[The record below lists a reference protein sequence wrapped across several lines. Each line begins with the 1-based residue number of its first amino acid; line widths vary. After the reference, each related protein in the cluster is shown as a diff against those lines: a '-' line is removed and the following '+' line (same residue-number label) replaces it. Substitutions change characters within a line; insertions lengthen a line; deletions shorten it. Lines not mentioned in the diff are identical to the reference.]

1 LEDCCEVCYLASLN
15 RQCNS
20 DGTILSIAPK
30 QLTTTKRNCKR
41 KKKKCTSEDESS
53 KNSPS
58 TNLTFKSNP
67 ICRFVEEN
75 PGRQSI
81 SGSFNPIDVGEWSD
95 QVYIKPTQQL
105 FSAIAS
111 HDRAA
116 VQKVLQEGTIDL
128 NQRDHVGRTT
138 LHVAIFARAADIA
151 CDLIDAGAR
160 ITARL
165 ADGRAPLHLAAQYDL
180 ASVIKKL
187 LEKNKKNV
195 EEAEKKKK
203 ADKDGDDKME
213 DADAPERPSS
223 EDDWS
228 SDEDEDIEMSDADD
242 EDDEDEEDEDSD
254 DEAGNKQKKPE
265 EKPAETGEIPE
276 EEEDQP
282 DIIEIDAFDWDLGFS
297 AFSYA
302 VLFGSIPTLEA
313 LIAGEADPK
322 LATNP
327 SPGHLPLHP
336 LTLTIL
342 RDDQDEACKIAERL
356 LRIPSVTSSTANQ
369 SMVTILH
376 AAVSSGRTKLVET
389 ILRCDKNASSVI
401 NFPSMEWNAVV
412 FPVVT
417 AIHKKHYAILGTML
431 AHGAKL
437 NLDEEDIT
445 RALEAA

>member
-1 LEDCCEVCYLASLN
+1 
-15 RQCNS
+15 
-20 DGTILSIAPK
+20 
-30 QLTTTKRNCKR
+30 
-41 KKKKCTSEDESS
+41 
-53 KNSPS
+53 
-58 TNLTFKSNP
+58 
-67 ICRFVEEN
+67 
-75 PGRQSI
+75 
-81 SGSFNPIDVGEWSD
+81 
-95 QVYIKPTQQL
+95 
-105 FSAIAS
+105 
-111 HDRAA
+111 
-116 VQKVLQEGTIDL
+116 
-128 NQRDHVGRTT
+128 
-138 LHVAIFARAADIA
+138 
-151 CDLIDAGAR
+151 
-160 ITARL
+160 
-165 ADGRAPLHLAAQYDL
+165 LHLAAQYDL
-180 ASVIKKL
+180 AAVLEKL

-203 ADKDGDDKME
+203 ADEDGDNKM
-213 DADAPERPSS
+213 ADVPERPSS

-228 SDEDEDIEMSDADD
+228 SQDDEDIEMSDADD
-242 EDDEDEEDEDSD
+242 EDEEDEGSE
-254 DEAGNKQKKPE
+254 DEAGNKEKNKPE
-265 EKPAETGEIPE
+265 AEKPAETGEIPE

-282 DIIEIDAFDWDLGFS
+282 DIIEIDAYDWDLGFS
-297 AFSYA
+297 ALSYA

-342 RDDQDEACKIAERL
+342 RDDEDEACKIAERL
-356 LRIPSVTSSTANQ
+356 LQIPSVTSSTANQ

>member
-1 LEDCCEVCYLASLN
+1 M
-15 RQCNS
+15 
-20 DGTILSIAPK
+20 
-30 QLTTTKRNCKR
+30 
-41 KKKKCTSEDESS
+41 
-53 KNSPS
+53 
-58 TNLTFKSNP
+58 
-67 ICRFVEEN
+67 
-75 PGRQSI
+75 
-81 SGSFNPIDVGEWSD
+81 
-95 QVYIKPTQQL
+95 
-105 FSAIAS
+105 
-111 HDRAA
+111 
-116 VQKVLQEGTIDL
+116 
-128 NQRDHVGRTT
+128 
-138 LHVAIFARAADIA
+138 
-151 CDLIDAGAR
+151 
-160 ITARL
+160 
-165 ADGRAPLHLAAQYDL
+165 HLAAQYDL
-180 ASVIKKL
+180 ASVIEKL

-203 ADKDGDDKME
+203 ADEDGDDKME

-242 EDDEDEEDEDSD
+242 EDEEDEEDEDSD
-254 DEAGNKQKKPE
+254 DEDGNKQKNKTE
-265 EKPAETGEIPE
+265 AEKPAETGEIPE

-297 AFSYA
+297 ALSYA

-313 LIAGEADPK
+313 LIAGEANPK

-342 RDDQDEACKIAERL
+342 RDDQDEACKIAQRL
-356 LRIPSVTSSTANQ
+356 LQIPSVTSSTANQ

-417 AIHKKHYAILGTML
+417 AIHKKHYAMLGTML

>member
-1 LEDCCEVCYLASLN
+1 M
-15 RQCNS
+15 
-20 DGTILSIAPK
+20 
-30 QLTTTKRNCKR
+30 
-41 KKKKCTSEDESS
+41 
-53 KNSPS
+53 
-58 TNLTFKSNP
+58 
-67 ICRFVEEN
+67 
-75 PGRQSI
+75 
-81 SGSFNPIDVGEWSD
+81 
-95 QVYIKPTQQL
+95 
-105 FSAIAS
+105 
-111 HDRAA
+111 
-116 VQKVLQEGTIDL
+116 
-128 NQRDHVGRTT
+128 
-138 LHVAIFARAADIA
+138 
-151 CDLIDAGAR
+151 
-160 ITARL
+160 
-165 ADGRAPLHLAAQYDL
+165 HLAAQYDL
-180 ASVIKKL
+180 AAVIEKL

-195 EEAEKKKK
+195 EEVEKKK
-203 ADKDGDDKME
+203 AGEDGDDKM
-213 DADAPERPSS
+213 AGSPERPSS
-223 EDDWS
+223 DDDWS
-228 SDEDEDIEMSDADD
+228 SHDDEDVEMSDADD
-242 EDDEDEEDEDSD
+242 EDEEDEGSE
-254 DEAGNKQKKPE
+254 DEAGDKEKNKHE
-265 EKPAETGEIPE
+265 GEKPAETGEIPE

-282 DIIEIDAFDWDLGFS
+282 DIIEIDAYDWDLGFS
-297 AFSYA
+297 ALSYA

-342 RDDQDEACKIAERL
+342 RDDEDEACKIAERL
-356 LRIPSVTSSTANQ
+356 LQIPSVTSSTANQ

-445 RALEAA
+445 RALETA

>member
-1 LEDCCEVCYLASLN
+1 
-15 RQCNS
+15 
-20 DGTILSIAPK
+20 
-30 QLTTTKRNCKR
+30 
-41 KKKKCTSEDESS
+41 
-53 KNSPS
+53 
-58 TNLTFKSNP
+58 
-67 ICRFVEEN
+67 
-75 PGRQSI
+75 
-81 SGSFNPIDVGEWSD
+81 
-95 QVYIKPTQQL
+95 
-105 FSAIAS
+105 
-111 HDRAA
+111 
-116 VQKVLQEGTIDL
+116 
-128 NQRDHVGRTT
+128 
-138 LHVAIFARAADIA
+138 
-151 CDLIDAGAR
+151 
-160 ITARL
+160 
-165 ADGRAPLHLAAQYDL
+165 LHLAAQYDL

-187 LEKNKKNV
+187 LEKSKKNV
-195 EEAEKKKK
+195 EEAETKKK
-203 ADKDGDDKME
+203 ADKDGDEKME
-213 DADAPERPSS
+213 DADAPGRPSS

-228 SDEDEDIEMSDADD
+228 SDDDEDIEMSDADD
-242 EDDEDEEDEDSD
+242 EDEEEDEEDDDSD
-254 DEAGNKQKKPE
+254 DEAGNKQKNKTE
-265 EKPAETGEIPE
+265 AEKPAETGEIPE

-327 SPGHLPLHP
+327 SSGHLPFHP

-356 LRIPSVTSSTANQ
+356 LQIPSVTSSTANQ
-369 SMVTILH
+369 NMVTILH

-401 NFPSMEWNAVV
+401 NFPSMEWGAVV

>member
-1 LEDCCEVCYLASLN
+1 
-15 RQCNS
+15 
-20 DGTILSIAPK
+20 
-30 QLTTTKRNCKR
+30 
-41 KKKKCTSEDESS
+41 
-53 KNSPS
+53 
-58 TNLTFKSNP
+58 
-67 ICRFVEEN
+67 
-75 PGRQSI
+75 
-81 SGSFNPIDVGEWSD
+81 
-95 QVYIKPTQQL
+95 
-105 FSAIAS
+105 
-111 HDRAA
+111 
-116 VQKVLQEGTIDL
+116 VLQEGTIDL

-180 ASVIKKL
+180 VAVIEKL

-203 ADKDGDDKME
+203 ADEDGYDKME
-213 DADAPERPSS
+213 DAPERPSS

-228 SDEDEDIEMSDADD
+228 SHDDEDIEMSDADD
-242 EDDEDEEDEDSD
+242 EDEEDEEDESSD
-254 DEAGNKQKKPE
+254 DEAGNKQKKSE

-282 DIIEIDAFDWDLGFS
+282 DIIEIDAYDWDLGFS

-327 SPGHLPLHP
+327 SAGHLPLHP

-342 RDDQDEACKIAERL
+342 RDDEDEACKIAERL
-356 LRIPSVTSSTANQ
+356 LQIPSVTSSTANTN
-369 SMVTILH
+369 MVTILH

-401 NFPSMEWNAVV
+401 NFPSIEWNAII

-417 AIHKKHYAILGTML
+417 AIHKKHYGMLGMML